1 MLELTDENFEKEIQN
16 TKKLVLVDFYSNWC
30 PPCQLLSPILEK
42 LKKEFEEKISFT
54 KIDLD
59 SAPLTAQKFG
69 ITKIPTVIL
78 FKNGKPI
85 SQFIG
90 LKSESEIKSWLKN
103 LIE

>member
-1 MLELTDENFEKEIQN
+1 MLKLTDENFEKEIQN
-16 TKKLVLVDFYSNWC
+16 IKKLVLVDFYSDWC

-59 SAPLTAQKFG
+59 SAPLAAQKFG
-69 ITKIPTVIL
+69 IDKIPTVIL